1 MSDGGLGIEV
11 AIIGKTLKNVWRAR
25 VRPRKRELQP
35 TGAINGLAWGPD
47 MKFIK
52 FSGNILGGIK
62 HVEPCSNVSK
72 SVKMVENGIRGCS
85 VRVDNFLGTDQ

>member
-1 MSDGGLGIEV
+1 VSDGGLGIEV

-35 TGAINGLAWGPD
+35 TGAVNGLARGPD

-72 SVKMVENGIRGCS
+72 SVKNGRKWNPWVFGQS
-85 VRVDNFLGTDQ
+85 